1 MLKKYSALLLFAAIE
16 LCIAFISFNNYI
28 RNNSALQSVFTALFL
43 VVLPAFYYFLTHKK
57 ETEFTFW
64 FVFYSV
70 FKLTPFIFQMENNFF
85 EIIFQWKIYFN
96 IAFLIFLVWK
106 TFQFIRNFRK
116 AIKQKD
122 TIEQDEYSIIS
133 ESLKE
138 SIPFKKLGNTIAFE
152 VCSFYYCFIKWT
164 GNKNNQNN
172 FSGYQ
177 ESGVTALYIG
187 LMLASVFEAIGAH
200 VFLISRS
207 KTAALLLLVL
217 HIYLIINLTG
227 HLKAIFFRNHLILS
241 QKIVIRYGLFDTLEI
256 PLDSV
261 TAIQKFEGDYEKS
274 NQLVKFALL
283 GKLEPHNISID
294 LKNNIKVHLP
304 FGITKQPKRILLY
317 IDNANDFI
325 KTIKT
330 NTEENETLF
339 KTKTLQIEKSM

>member
-1 MLKKYSALLLFAAIE
+1 MLKKHSSLLLFSAIE
-16 LCIAFISFNNYI
+16 IGIALISLNNYVT
-28 RNNSALQSVFTALFL
+28 NNSVLISVCTAFFL
-43 VVLPAFYYFLTHKK
+43 MVIPGFYYFFTNKK

-64 FVFYSV
+64 FIFYSA
-70 FKLTPFIFQMENNFF
+70 FKITPYIFQMENNFF
-85 EIIFQWKIYFN
+85 QVIFQWKIYFN
-96 IAFLIFLVWK
+96 IAFLIFLLWK
-106 TFQFIRNFRK
+106 SFKFIRNFRK

-133 ESLKE
+133 DYLKE
-138 SIPFKKLGNTIAFE
+138 SIPFKKLAKTIAFE

-172 FSGYQ
+172 FSGYR

-187 LMLASVFEAIGAH
+187 LMLASVFEAIGVH

-227 HLKAIFFRNHLILS
+227 HLKAILFRNHLILY

-256 PLDSV
+256 PLESV